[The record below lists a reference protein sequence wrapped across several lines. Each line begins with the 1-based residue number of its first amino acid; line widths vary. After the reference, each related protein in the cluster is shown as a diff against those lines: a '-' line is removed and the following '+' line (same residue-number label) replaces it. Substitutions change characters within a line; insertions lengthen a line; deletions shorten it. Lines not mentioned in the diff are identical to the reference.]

1 MSLEMKVRGQRAEGT
16 SCPQGQVQSEPCGD
30 AVLGRRAPKLAVA
43 GNPKSLDVLH
53 SEIFETVES

>member
-1 MSLEMKVRGQRAEGT
+1 MKVRGQRAEGT